1 MKPLMHDILIAQE
14 LSHLERLMP
23 HLGGSV
29 KMATLAGR
37 DAADLITRA
46 YDEIAQLPLAI
57 D

>member
-1 MKPLMHDILIAQE
+1 
-14 LSHLERLMP
+14 MP

-37 DAADLITRA
+37 DAADLISRA
-46 YDEIAQLPLAI
+46 YDEIAQLQLAI